1 MISEFSTSRSDP
13 TRSDLIPRSIYLCSA
28 QASPKPFTSPKVT
41 LPSQAALVVPMR
53 TGRPIRWAFEIS
65 RAQAS
70 PNWTQEPTSVLSVG
84 YETWNQKAVV
94 CGDMLATPTFKTARN
109 RVFTLP
115 VLVRLKDIPPIQPA
129 SV

>member
-41 LPSQAALVVPMR
+41 LPSQAAVVPMR

-70 PNWTQEPTSVLSVG
+70 PNWTQEPTSTSCLSGTKLGIRKLWFV
-84 YETWNQKAVV
+84 ETCWPRRPSRLQGIV
-94 CGDMLATPTFKTARN
+94 CSLSLF
-109 RVFTLP
+109 
-115 VLVRLKDIPPIQPA
+115 
-129 SV
+129 